1 LDRVLRVHVMVML
14 RTGLESQYHTGS
26 AGLAGRYAQAKSEI
40 IEATQ
45 YQKKLLVLL
54 PSRADLRP
62 TISV

>member
-1 LDRVLRVHVMVML
+1 MVML